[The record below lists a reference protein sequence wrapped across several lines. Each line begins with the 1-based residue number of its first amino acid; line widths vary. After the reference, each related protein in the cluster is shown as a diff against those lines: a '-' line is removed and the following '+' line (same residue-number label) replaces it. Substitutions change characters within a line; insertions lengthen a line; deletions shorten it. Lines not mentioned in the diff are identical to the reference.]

1 MKLLFLSRLEMK
13 DVIIIGGGLSG
24 LTAAYILKKNSFTV
38 QVLEANNYLGGRI
51 KTAITD
57 TNMALEM
64 GATWIFNDPNLK
76 SLLFELGLILYPQ
89 FASGKALYEVKA
101 AQKPQIFDANQMT
114 GGQIYHKV
122 IGGTSQ
128 IITSLSNYVD
138 LENIELNTV
147 VVKVEDKD
155 EYIKITTK
163 DEKIFEARN
172 VITALPPRLLESTIN
187 FLPEL
192 PSKSNLIRQ
201 KTHTWM
207 ADSVKFSLEYKQP
220 FWREKGYAGL
230 AISNVGL
237 VREIQDHVNG
247 ENNAYGLVGF
257 MSLRADQFNMT
268 KEQRKEIVISDMIR
282 LFGND
287 AAAVINYE
295 DTIWSMEQFIS
306 SGFKVNQGIYAHQNN
321 GNKEIVVPQFQ
332 DKLYFIGA
340 ETSSSNPGYM
350 EGAVRTAK
358 EIVRKIIQ
366 KK

>member
-1 MKLLFLSRLEMK
+1 MK

-24 LTAAYILKKNSFTV
+24 LTAAYFLKKNSFTV
-38 QVLEANNYLGGRI
+38 KVLEANNYLGGRI
-51 KTAITD
+51 KTIITD
-57 TNMALEM
+57 SNMALEM

-76 SLLFELGLILYPQ
+76 SLLSELGLSLYPQ
-89 FASGKALYEVKA
+89 FSSGKALYEIDA
-101 AQKPQIFDANQMT
+101 TQKPQLFDANQMT

-128 IITSLSNYVD
+128 IITSLSNYVG
-138 LENIELNTV
+138 LENIELNTIV
-147 VVKVEDKD
+147 VEVENK
-155 EYIKITTK
+155 EECIKITTK
-163 DEKIFEARN
+163 DNKIFESKN
-172 VITALPPRLLESTIN
+172 VITALPPRLLESTIS

-192 PSKSNLIRQ
+192 SSESNLIRQ

-207 ADSVKFSLEYKQP
+207 ADSVKFSIEYKQP

-237 VREIQDHVNG
+237 VREVQDHVNG
-247 ENNAYGLVGF
+247 ENNAHGLVGF

-268 KEQRKEIVISDMIR
+268 KAQRREMVISDMIR

-295 DTIWSMEQFIS
+295 DTIWGMEQFVS
-306 SGFKVNQGIYAHQNN
+306 SEFNVNQGMYAHQNN
-321 GNKEIVVPQFQ
+321 GNKEIVTPQFQ
-332 DKLYFIGA
+332 DTLYFIGA

-358 EIVRKIIQ
+358 EIVRKII
-366 KK
+366 KKK

>member
-1 MKLLFLSRLEMK
+1 MK
-13 DVIIIGGGLSG
+13 DIIIIGGGLSG
-24 LTAAYILKKNSFTV
+24 MTAAYFLKKNGFTV

-51 KTAITD
+51 KTVITD
-57 TNMALEM
+57 SNMALEM
-64 GATWIFNDPNLK
+64 GATWIFSDPNLK
-76 SLLFELGLILYPQ
+76 ALLSELGLSLYPQ
-89 FASGKALYEVKA
+89 FASGKGLYEVTA
-101 AQKPQIFDANQMT
+101 AQKPQIFNANQMT
-114 GGQIYHKV
+114 GGQIYNKV
-122 IGGTSQ
+122 VGGTSQ
-128 IITSLSNYVD
+128 IITSLSNYVG

-147 VVKVEDKD
+147 VVEVEDKD
-155 EYIKITTK
+155 EHIKITTK
-163 DEKIFEARN
+163 DEKIFEAKN
-172 VITALPPRLLESTIN
+172 VITALPPRLLESSIS

-207 ADSVKFSLEYKQP
+207 ADSVKFSIEYKQP

-247 ENNAYGLVGF
+247 YNNAYGLVGF
-257 MSLRADQFNMT
+257 MSLKTEQLYMT
-268 KEQRKEIVISDMIR
+268 KEQRKEMVVSDMIR

-295 DTIWSMEQFIS
+295 DTIWGMEQFIS
-306 SGFKVNQGIYAHQNN
+306 SGFNVNQGIYAHQNN
-321 GNKEIVVPQFQ
+321 GNKEIVTPQFQ

-340 ETSSSNPGYM
+340 ETSLSNPGYM
-350 EGAVRTAK
+350 EGAVSTAK
-358 EIVRKIIQ
+358 DIVRKIIE